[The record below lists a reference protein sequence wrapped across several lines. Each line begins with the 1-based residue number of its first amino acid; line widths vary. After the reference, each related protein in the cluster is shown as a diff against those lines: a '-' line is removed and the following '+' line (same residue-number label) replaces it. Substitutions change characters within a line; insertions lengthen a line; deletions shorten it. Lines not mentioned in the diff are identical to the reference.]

1 MKDEI
6 KFKNEKMNKKII
18 ILFFLTIKERNLDI
32 IIFKIKHIYNHFN
45 INDQILC
52 AIINI
57 KIANK

>member
-1 MKDEI
+1 MKDKI

-32 IIFKIKHIYNHFN
+32 IIFKIKHIYNHIN
-45 INDQILC
+45 TNDQILC

-57 KIANK
+57 KIVN